1 MKLSYLLLLIGLLF
15 SGCSFKNYKHEE
27 SKIIIIKTPKLK
39 FSDLG
44 YIRHSGDDVE
54 MELFM
59 AGVSVQKID
68 INYLICIKEGCM
80 LKSNFN
86 KEYLNASYPTTLLQ
100 DILLS
105 RQIYDG
111 KNRVQ
116 TRMGFVQK
124 IRNANVNI
132 VYRVSKRETF
142 FKDKKNRIIFK
153 IKDIK

>member
-68 INYLICIKEGCM
+68 INHLICVKEGCM
-80 LKSNFN
+80 FKSSFN
-86 KEYLNASYPTTLLQ
+86 EKYLNANYPSDLLQ

-116 TRMGFVQK
+116 TRMGFEQK
-124 IRNANVNI
+124 IRNKNVNI
-132 VYRVSKRETF
+132 IYKVNRYETF

>member
-1 MKLSYLLLLIGLLF
+1 MKLLHFFLLLGLFF

-44 YIRHSGDDVE
+44 YIRHNGNDVE

-59 AGVSVQKID
+59 AGVSVQKIN
-68 INYLICIKEGCM
+68 INHLICVEEGCM
-80 LKSNFN
+80 LKSDFN
-86 KEYLNASYPTTLLQ
+86 KDYLNATYPSNILQ
-100 DILLS
+100 NILLS
-105 RQIYDG
+105 HEIYSGENREKTSSGFKQIIQNND
-111 KNRVQ
+111 VD
-116 TRMGFVQK
+116 
-124 IRNANVNI
+124 IL
-132 VYRVSKRETF
+132 YRVSTNSTF

>member
-15 SGCSFKNYKHEE
+15 SGCSLKNYKHEE

-54 MELFM
+54 LELFM
-59 AGVSVQKID
+59 AGVSVQEIA
-68 INYLICIKEGCM
+68 INHFVCVKEGCM
-80 LKSNFN
+80 FKSNFN
-86 KEYLNASYPTTLLQ
+86 KEYLNANYPDDLLQ
-100 DILLS
+100 NILLS

-116 TRMGFVQK
+116 SRMGFQQK
-124 IRNANVNI
+124 IRNENVNI
-132 VYRVSKRETF
+132 IYKVSKKETF

-153 IKDIK
+153 IKDIQ